1 MRRGRGAGGA
11 GLRGRCTAPYA
22 PRHQRAESGGIGG
35 IAPDVQG
42 SSRDCP
48 AYRFRCSFASGA
60 GFVLVVLS
68 WSAHLFAT
76 SEKPMFAGVLVVLRG
91 GVACL
96 QSRGGCAMRRSDA

>member
-1 MRRGRGAGGA
+1 MKGARGGWRWAEGTMHGAI
-11 GLRGRCTAPYA
+11 RTAPPA
-22 PRHQRAESGGIGG
+22 GRIRGIGG
-35 IAPDVQG
+35 IAPDVQE

-60 GFVLVVLS
+60 GFGLVVLS

-96 QSRGGCAMRRSDA
+96 QSRGLCCEAQ